1 MVTNS
6 SYVAGWLFT
15 AVALLDSYLQQS
27 LGWIVIYSSYVAG
40 WFYSSYVAG
49 WLCSSYVAG

>member
-15 AVALLDSYLQQS
+15 AVTWLDGYLQQ
-27 LGWIVIYSSYVAG
+27 LRGWMVLQQLRGLMVIYSSLFAG
-40 WFYSSYVAG
+40 
-49 WLCSSYVAG
+49 